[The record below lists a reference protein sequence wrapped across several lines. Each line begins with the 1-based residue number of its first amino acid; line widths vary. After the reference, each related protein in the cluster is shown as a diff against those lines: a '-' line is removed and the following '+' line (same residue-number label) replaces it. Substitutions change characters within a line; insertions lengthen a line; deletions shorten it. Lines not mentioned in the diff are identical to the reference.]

1 MSIPKISGIMVLLIV
16 IFFAVGVAIGYVAGG
31 WGKVPRYEYGMP
43 TRKLKAGFIY
53 VGPIEDFGWTAA
65 HDQARK
71 HVENLFPWLETV
83 YVESVKE
90 AEAARYI
97 ERLVRDEDADIVFT
111 TSFGFMDPTIEVAQR
126 YPDKLF
132 FHCSGFKRLPNSGTY
147 FADFYQVY
155 YLNGLMA
162 GALTRTGKVGYVAAH
177 PIPEVIRHINA
188 FALGVKEA
196 NPDAKVYV
204 RWLHE
209 WYAPE
214 LAREAAQA
222 LVSLGVDTIAFTE
235 DSTAIVEFAQQQY
248 EQGKQLYVFSHYSP
262 MQDVGPDVVVS
273 GQLVHWEVIYADILM
288 KVAMNIYNNTNLE
301 NVDYL
306 WMLKEGAVELGGKP
320 GVPINP
326 KFVNELKN
334 KYLPGQSI
342 SVYDAVMNR
351 LALMKEA
358 NVPFDP
364 FTGPIIDQNGN
375 VRIPA
380 GQRATIEQL
389 FSEQMNWF
397 VDNVIG
403 SPSG

>member
-1 MSIPKISGIMVLLIV
+1 MSIPKISGIMVLLIA

-31 WGKVPRYEYGMP
+31 WGKVPGYEYGMP
-43 TRKLKAGFIY
+43 VKKLKAGFIY
-53 VGPIEDFGWTAA
+53 VGPVEDFGWTAA

-71 HVENLFPWLETV
+71 HVEKLFPWLETV
-83 YVESVKE
+83 YVESVEE

-97 ERLVRDEDADIVFT
+97 ERLVREEGADIVFT
-111 TSFGFMDPTIEVAQR
+111 TSYGFMDPTIDVAQR

-132 FHCSGFKRLPNSGTY
+132 FHCSGFKRRPNSGTY
-147 FADFYQVY
+147 FVDFYQVY

-162 GALTRTGKVGYVAAH
+162 GALTKTGKVGYVAAH

-196 NPDAKVYV
+196 NPEAKVYV

-222 LVSLGVDTIAFTE
+222 LVSIGVDTLAFTE

-262 MQDVGPDVVVS
+262 MQNVGPDVVVS

-288 KVAMNIYNNTNLE
+288 KVALNVYNNTNLE

-320 GVPINP
+320 GVPVNP
-326 KFVNELKN
+326 KFIDELKN
-334 KYLPGQSI
+334 KYLPGKSI
-342 SVYDAVMNR
+342 SAYDAVMNR

-364 FTGPIIDQNGN
+364 FTGPIMDQNGN
-375 VRIPA
+375 IKIQA

-389 FSEQMNWF
+389 FTEQMNWF
-397 VDNVIG
+397 VDNIIG